1 MKSIVSE
8 IKMYWIGITIDQT
21 LQKKQSGIEDIG
33 I

>member
-8 IKMYWIGITIDQT
+8 IKMYWIEITIDQT